1 MNHLDAHD
9 SERPCSSVASEDLHK
24 HLQTDALQ
32 DISESHSLELI
43 DNIESD
49 APNENIPQSQEEEA
63 ERAPSPSSELSHDSA
78 HSAVKGES
86 NNYKNLTIALI
97 VSTRI
102 LYPRNLKRG
111 SKSHFMYHIV

>member
-1 MNHLDAHD
+1 MDAHD

-24 HLQTDALQ
+24 HLQTDAFK
-32 DISESHSLELI
+32 DISESRSLELI

-78 HSAVKGES
+78 HSAVKGEA

-102 LYPRNLKRG
+102 PYPRNLKRG
-111 SKSHFMYHIV
+111 SKSHFMYLIV